1 MNSHALSDKA
11 KNKAE
16 EYNVTSNLI
25 INHFFFDSIIKR
37 IAQSNY
43 RNNFVLKG
51 GFLLSINLGI
61 KSRTTND
68 LDFSVNNI
76 EMTDE
81 SIIKIFSEIIRID
94 LHDNIK
100 YEIKTINS
108 MKDDIGIRIK
118 LIAKLEKIRQTINID
133 IVSGDPITP
142 QVLNFRY
149 KSIIDNDII
158 NIMAYNYETIIAEK
172 LQTVISLGVS
182 SSRSK
187 DLYDL
192 FVISKFKANEIEY
205 EHLKSAV
212 KETFAY
218 RDTSPDLE
226 YMRESIK
233 EIYSSKVQKDIWE
246 RYAKNNY
253 FANDISFTEIFES
266 IYAII
271 DKL

>member
-81 SIIKIFSEIIRID
+81 
-94 LHDNIK
+94 
-100 YEIKTINS
+100 
-108 MKDDIGIRIK
+108 
-118 LIAKLEKIRQTINID
+118 
-133 IVSGDPITP
+133 
-142 QVLNFRY
+142 
-149 KSIIDNDII
+149 
-158 NIMAYNYETIIAEK
+158 
-172 LQTVISLGVS
+172 
-182 SSRSK
+182 
-187 DLYDL
+187 
-192 FVISKFKANEIEY
+192 
-205 EHLKSAV
+205 
-212 KETFAY
+212 
-218 RDTSPDLE
+218 
-226 YMRESIK
+226 
-233 EIYSSKVQKDIWE
+233 
-246 RYAKNNY
+246 
-253 FANDISFTEIFES
+253 
-266 IYAII
+266 
-271 DKL
+271 